1 MKANLLAAA
10 VLVPAALFASSCA
23 DQRVIPSPPST
34 TQAAGPAPRPAP
46 LPVPSA
52 ATSWQDVPA
61 TPGDWRWSLEGG
73 QSVARFAAGRLTLR
87 CDPASRTLRL
97 ERSETALPSTPV
109 ALTIRTQT
117 QSRTFNAASQAGSLQ
132 VSLPARDPLLD
143 AMAFTRGRFAVEASA
158 MPTLYVPSWTEVSR
172 VIEDCR

>member
-10 VLVPAALFASSCA
+10 VLVPAALFATSCA
-23 DQRVIPSPPST
+23 DQRVIPAHPST
-34 TQAAGPAPRPAP
+34 TPAGSPTPRPAP

-52 ATSWQDVPA
+52 TVAWQDVPA
-61 TPGDWRWSLEGG
+61 TPGDWRWSLEDG

-87 CDPASRTLRL
+87 CDPASRTVRV
-97 ERSETALPSTPV
+97 ERSETAVPSAPA

-117 QSRTFNAASQAGSLQ
+117 QSRTFNTVAQSGTLH

-143 AMAFTRGRFAVEASA
+143 AMAFTRGRFAVEVSG
-158 MPTLYVPSWTEVSR
+158 MPPLYVPSWSEVSR

>member
-34 TQAAGPAPRPAP
+34 APAGSSAPRPAP
-46 LPVPSA
+46 LPVPA
-52 ATSWQDVPA
+52 PTVAWQDVPA
-61 TPGDWRWSLEGG
+61 TPGDWRWSLENG

-87 CDPASRTLRL
+87 CDPATRAIHV
-97 ERSETALPSTPV
+97 ERSETAAPSTPV
-109 ALTIRTQT
+109 ALTIRTQN
-117 QSRTFNAASQAGSLQ
+117 QSRTFNAAVQAGAL
-132 VSLPARDPLLD
+132 VVIIPARDTLLD
-143 AMAFTRGRFAVEASA
+143 AMAFTRGRFAVEAGG
-158 MPTLYVPSWTEVSR
+158 MPPLYVPSWTEVSR